1 MTGATIFQS
10 HNSQN
15 QKSIANEK
23 HQSNA
28 DRCLAVDSEGK
39 LVDGDKI
46 LYVCGKY
53 MKEQGTL
60 VNNTVVTTVMS
71 NFGLYKEQKIVYSKI
86 RAEFINRYTD

>member
-1 MTGATIFQS
+1 MWLKIIWTLDSLIDGD
-10 HNSQN
+10 
-15 QKSIANEK
+15 
-23 HQSNA
+23 A

-60 VNNTVVTTVMS
+60 VNNTVVLHGYVELRS
-71 NFGLYKEQKIVYSKI
+71 L
-86 RAEFINRYTD
+86 